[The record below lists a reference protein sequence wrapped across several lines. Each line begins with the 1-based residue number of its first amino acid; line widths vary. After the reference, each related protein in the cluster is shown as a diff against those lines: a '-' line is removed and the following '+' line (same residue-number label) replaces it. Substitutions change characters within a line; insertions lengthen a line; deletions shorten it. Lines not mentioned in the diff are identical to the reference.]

1 MLKKHRAEDIHDIYR
16 AALAARL
23 FSHDDKAIL
32 FYDTDLLDNRLD
44 ILERQFPE
52 QVMHAIAVKTHS
64 SPEVLAHI
72 AKRGFGLEAA
82 SIEEVKMAVKAGV
95 SSQQIVF
102 DSPVK
107 TRAEIQYCHD
117 HLGGLFVNANSLEE
131 LSRYP
136 IDFSGRLGLR
146 INPLVSSDAPSIFDV
161 AQKTSKFGVP
171 ISKRAE
177 ILAAFDRY
185 PQLSGLHIHIG
196 SGIKNFAANVEAVRR
211 ILDLAKEISRPIE
224 FIDIG
229 GGIDFEAER
238 GEFSVQAFVEALQR
252 ECPDLFN
259 YQVITEYGKF
269 VHKYNCFA
277 ASKIEYVVD
286 GDRPRD
292 TGTAYIHLGAD
303 LFLRKVYAQLNIQ
316 YPYSLLQANDS
327 TEKRRYNIA
336 GPLCFAGDF
345 IFYDLE
351 LPKLEENDVFF
362 IHQIGANTLSM
373 WSRHCSR
380 ALPTYLLFS
389 QKELVAQTI

>member
-1 MLKKHRAEDIHDIYR
+1 MKKHRAKDIHDIYW
-16 AALAARL
+16 AAKAARL
-23 FSHDDKAIL
+23 FSNDDKAIL

-44 ILERQFPE
+44 ILQQQFPE
-52 QVMHAIAVKTHS
+52 KVLHAIAVKTHS

-72 AKRGFGLEAA
+72 AQRGFGLETA
-82 SIEEVKMAVKAGV
+82 SIEEVKMAVEAGV
-95 SSQQIVF
+95 SSQRIVF

-107 TRAEIQYCHD
+107 TRAEIQYCHE
-117 HLGGLFVNANSLEE
+117 HLPGLFVNANSLQE
-131 LSRYP
+131 LERYP
-136 IDFSGRLGLR
+136 SNFSGRLGLR
-146 INPLVSSDAPSIFDV
+146 VNPLVSSDAPSIFDV

-177 ILAAFDRY
+177 ILAAFERY
-185 PQLSGLHIHIG
+185 PKLSGLHMHIG
-196 SGIKNFAANVEAVRR
+196 SGIKNFAGNVEAVRR
-211 ILDLAKEISRPIE
+211 ILDLAKEINRPIE

-229 GGIDFEAER
+229 GGIDFEAET

-252 ECPDLFN
+252 ECPELFS

-286 GDRPRD
+286 GDNPMD
-292 TGTAYIHLGAD
+292 TGTAYIHFGAD
-303 LFLRKVYAQLNIQ
+303 LFLRKVYSQLNIQ
-316 YPYSLLQANDS
+316 YPYSLLQAKNL

-345 IFYDLE
+345 IFYNLE

-380 ALPTYLLFS
+380 ELPKYLLFS
-389 QKELVAQTI
+389 QKELVAQSL